1 LREGRATA
9 ADPFAD
15 PRVAALLDL
24 ALAEDLGSGDRTSAA
39 LVPEGARARGRLLAK
54 QRLVVCGLPLLGRVF
69 GRLGEVA
76 VALRAA
82 DGHQAAAGDV
92 VAVLEG
98 SARALLAG
106 ERLALNLVQHLS
118 GIATLT
124 RACVERVAGSGL
136 VVRDTRKTLPGLR
149 VLEKYAVRTGGGTNH
164 RMALDDAILIKD
176 NHLVLGGGDPAT
188 AVRAARAAWPGLP
201 LEVECRTLA
210 EVGAAVAAGPD
221 LILLDNMSVA
231 DLSAAVRLV
240 AGRVPLE
247 ASGGIRPDDLPAV
260 AATGVRFVAMGALT
274 HSAPAADLS
283 LKLGPP

>member
-1 LREGRATA
+1 
-9 ADPFAD
+9 
-15 PRVAALLDL
+15 
-24 ALAEDLGSGDRTSAA
+24 
-39 LVPEGARARGRLLAK
+39 
-54 QRLVVCGLPLLGRVF
+54 VVCGLPLLARVF
-69 GRLGEVA
+69 ERLGDVA
-76 VALRAA
+76 VTLRAA
-82 DGHQAAAGDV
+82 EGDRAAAGDV
-92 VAVLEG
+92 LAVLEG
-98 SARALLAG
+98 RARALLAG

-149 VLEKYAVRTGGGTNH
+149 LLEKYAVRTGGGTNH
-164 RMALDDAILIKD
+164 RLALDDAILIKD
-176 NHLVLGGGDPAT
+176 NHLALRGGDVAA
-188 AVRAARAAWPGLP
+188 AVEAARAASPGLP

-210 EVGAAVAAGPD
+210 EVEAALTARPD
-221 LILLDNMSVA
+221 LILLDNMPPAVLA
-231 DLSAAVRLV
+231 EAVRLV

-283 LKLGPP
+283 LKLEPA